1 MRELT
6 RWLLAV
12 VIAAGAIGVARGAA
26 GRSQDLGRVRWSGD
40 LPAALAEARRSG
52 RPVMVLDRGSPQI
65 PATRQFGFGPLS
77 HPIVADA
84 AGEFIAVAL
93 PCDGRPEPRLR
104 FLDAQGHDLTPAD
117 RPSAL
122 TTAGVLSAMAES
134 LRAVGR
140 PVPPYLE
147 LAAAEYA
154 APRRQTATFAVT
166 CYWKGEA
173 GLGHLDGVLGT
184 RTGMLNG
191 DEVVEVDF
199 DPAALDY
206 RTLATKA
213 TGMACFRKA
222 YVQGDDQR
230 ALVSTMT
237 GRVAARKSEPL
248 DASNQQQFQL
258 SLEPAYHLL
267 PLTALQAT
275 KLNAALAAGE
285 PPERFLSP
293 SQLRLHEKLNRI
305 VRSGDKLALYGLE
318 QSFKPDRSPEGLPR
332 YAAEVEERLARFP

>member
-6 RWLLAV
+6 RWLLAIL
-12 VIAAGAIGVARGAA
+12 IAAGSIGIAQAAA
-26 GRSQDLGRVRWSGD
+26 GRSQDLGRIRWLGD
-40 LPAALAEARRSG
+40 LPAALAEARKSG

-84 AGEFIAVAL
+84 AGEFIPVA
-93 PCDGRPEPRLR
+93 PPSDGRPEPRLR
-104 FLDAQGHDLTPAD
+104 FLDAQGRDLLPAN
-117 RPSAL
+117 RPPAL

-147 LAAAEYA
+147 LAATEYA

-173 GLGHLDGVLGT
+173 GMGHLDGVLGT

-199 DPAALDY
+199 NPAALDY
-206 RTLATKA
+206 RTLAKKA

-222 YVQGDDQR
+222 YVQGDYQR
-230 ALVSTMT
+230 AIASTMT
-237 GRVAARKSEPL
+237 GHVMPRTAEPL

-293 SQLRLHEKLNRI
+293 SQSRLHEKLKRI
-305 VRSGDKLALYGLE
+305 VASGDKLVLYGLE
-318 QSFKPDRSPEGLPR
+318 QSLKPDRSPAGLPR
-332 YAAEVEERLARFP
+332 YAAEVEERLARLP

>member
-12 VIAAGAIGVARGAA
+12 VVATGAIGIAQGAA
-26 GRSQDLGRVRWSGD
+26 ERSQDLGRIRWSAD
-40 LPAALAEARRSG
+40 LAAALAEARTTG
-52 RPVMVLDRGSPQI
+52 RPVMVLDRGSPGNS
-65 PATRQFGFGPLS
+65 ATRQFGLGPLN
-77 HPIVADA
+77 HPIVTDA

-93 PCDGRPEPRLR
+93 PSDGRPEPRLR
-104 FLDAQGHDLTPAD
+104 FLDVQGHDLIPTDQPTP
-117 RPSAL
+117 L
-122 TTAGVLSAMAES
+122 MTAGVLSAMAES
-134 LRAVGR
+134 LHAANRA
-140 PVPPYLE
+140 VPPYLE

-166 CYWKGEA
+166 CYWKGESS
-173 GLGHLDGVLGT
+173 LGHLDGVLGT
-184 RTGMLNG
+184 RTGMLKG

-206 RTLATKA
+206 RALAARA

-222 YVQGDDQR
+222 YVRSDEQR
-230 ALVSTMT
+230 A
-237 GRVAARKSEPL
+237 VAAGITPDVAPRTDAPL
-248 DASNQQQFQL
+248 DASNQQQYHL

-275 KLNAALAAGE
+275 KLNAALMAGE

-293 SQLRLHEKLNRI
+293 SQLRLHEKLTRI
-305 VRSGDKLALYGLE
+305 VRGGDKLALYGLE
-318 QSFKPDRSPEGLPR
+318 QSLKPDRSLEGLPR